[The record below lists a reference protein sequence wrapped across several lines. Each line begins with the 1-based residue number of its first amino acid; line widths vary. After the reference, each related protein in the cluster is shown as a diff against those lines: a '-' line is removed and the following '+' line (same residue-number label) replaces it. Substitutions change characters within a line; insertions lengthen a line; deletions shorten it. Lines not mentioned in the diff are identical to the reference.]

1 MKKKQKYIQ
10 IPEELLDRINS
21 VLSICELMTRVLGLN
36 LTNKSVKRLIRDIKS
51 SQIILKTNLK

>member
-21 VLSICELMTRVLGLN
+21 VLSIYELMTRVLGLN